1 MGKWIESFEGYRDKL
16 GNNNLTNVITIMS
29 KYRQDRNVQY
39 ATMQATVPE
48 IDSIIESVT
57 SAFREFGGF
66 EKELLPKN
74 EDIPL
79 PFDGNNLVA
88 YLEALAQ
95 ENGSEQYVEYLVAR
109 IRTMLSDTRMRSV
122 TNDADNRIDL
132 AK

>member
-1 MGKWIESFEGYRDKL
+1 
-16 GNNNLTNVITIMS
+16 MS

-79 PFDGNNLVA
+79 PFDGNTWLP
-88 YLEALAQ
+88 
-95 ENGSEQYVEYLVAR
+95 
-109 IRTMLSDTRMRSV
+109 I
-122 TNDADNRIDL
+122 
-132 AK
+132 

>member
-1 MGKWIESFEGYRDKL
+1 
-16 GNNNLTNVITIMS
+16 
-29 KYRQDRNVQY
+29 
-39 ATMQATVPE
+39 MQATVPE

-132 AK
+132 AKWLEKYLGTDCS